1 MRIILRQHVLH
12 SGFLETHDQTKR
24 VFLDYLL
31 PKWLSSAEGS
41 FLKFLQW
48 IKLDSNE
55 HDIEQTEFLTQKLM
69 GEFVKW
75 VGVGGPNSVN
85 NDWHLRSHPIER
97 LIEELRLNE
106 DKLIPE
112 NEIRS
117 EQAVYWNSLYNYLQE
132 AKVSDDLLE
141 SAVPELKCFS
151 DYIER

>member
-1 MRIILRQHVLH
+1 MQKTILFLGIKFLRIILRQHVLH

-69 GEFVKW
+69 GEFVK
-75 VGVGGPNSVN
+75 
-85 NDWHLRSHPIER
+85 
-97 LIEELRLNE
+97 
-106 DKLIPE
+106 
-112 NEIRS
+112 
-117 EQAVYWNSLYNYLQE
+117 
-132 AKVSDDLLE
+132 
-141 SAVPELKCFS
+141 
-151 DYIER
+151 